1 MGRVNDDISEK
12 LVLINET
19 GVLLRNEIVDLS
31 AFDND
36 DFEFTFRLKVRSDI
50 LQFDEN
56 SKLYA
61 FVIEYSCLLVNGI
74 NNLKL
79 NDIYEATEKRRFTFT
94 ESVTDC
100 FIPLNKR
107 VNYEKLAIRL
117 KKYLSSKYFNYLLDV
132 VELVNRVWHKVYTLT
147 NFNDYLGKTIFKEC
161 DLKLI
166 QSEEKTI

>member
-1 MGRVNDDISEK
+1 M
-12 LVLINET
+12 
-19 GVLLRNEIVDLS
+19 
-31 AFDND
+31 
-36 DFEFTFRLKVRSDI
+36 
-50 LQFDEN
+50 
-56 SKLYA
+56 
-61 FVIEYSCLLVNGI
+61 
-74 NNLKL
+74 KL

>member
-1 MGRVNDDISEK
+1 MNSLKSESIKYLSEKYLGRVNDDISEK

-61 FVIEYSCLLVNGI
+61 FVIEY
-74 NNLKL
+74 
-79 NDIYEATEKRRFTFT
+79 
-94 ESVTDC
+94 
-100 FIPLNKR
+100 
-107 VNYEKLAIRL
+107 
-117 KKYLSSKYFNYLLDV
+117 
-132 VELVNRVWHKVYTLT
+132 
-147 NFNDYLGKTIFKEC
+147 
-161 DLKLI
+161 
-166 QSEEKTI
+166 

>member
-1 MGRVNDDISEK
+1 MNSLKSESIKYLSEKYLGRVNDDISEK

-36 DFEFTFRLKVRSDI
+36 DFEFTFRFKVRSDI

-132 VELVNRVWHKVYTLT
+132 VELVNRV
-147 NFNDYLGKTIFKEC
+147 
-161 DLKLI
+161 
-166 QSEEKTI
+166 